1 MKKLIAVL
9 FLLLA
14 SSANAQVL
22 TDAYITEI
30 EQNVELLEELIAQ
43 GLGTERDEFML
54 EYYKKKL
61 TEQKASSVGGG
72 NRVAFTT
79 AIDNKE
85 PINNLQVI
93 DRHDSQTI
101 FFFSELKNLQGKRIT
116 HRWSFNGNVI
126 YQKGFAVGGSRWRV
140 WTEKAITPFDGVV
153 TVELVDAAG
162 NILQS
167 SSITIR

>member
-30 EQNVELLEELIAQ
+30 EQNIELLEELIAQ

-54 EYYKKKL
+54 KYYKQKLEEKTAVKK
-61 TEQKASSVGGG
+61 GG

-153 TVELVDAAG
+153 TVELVDATG